1 MVIPGERSAGC
12 TAMSAAEELG
22 KDGELMGNI
31 SSTSTNGLR
40 GVIPM
45 VKEGSDVKA

>member
-12 TAMSAAEELG
+12 TAVSAAEELG
-22 KDGELMGNI
+22 RDGELMGNI
-31 SSTSTNGLR
+31 SSTSTNGLT

-45 VKEGSDVKA
+45 VREGSDVKA